1 MPRPASTSPSGCAS
15 WACWRSAW
23 LLLVLLPSQQAG
35 AWQAP
40 RFQAD
45 WSTRLREGR
54 TEGQLLLRFETADL
68 WFAAE
73 AGRCTAELDLRI
85 EARTPAGFTPW
96 AGHFRRSLEGDDQ
109 SAHRL
114 AFAPPLAAGTYELRI
129 AVADVR
135 GGGLWTRS
143 LTIVVQEWSG
153 GWQLASLLLTEPGTA
168 QPWVGAVAPD
178 GVARLGWQT
187 QLHAPKARPL
197 QVETVLFRRETDA
210 ASELALPFRAVHE
223 QREVVAVRAGVQP
236 LRRSLPIAGLEP
248 GEYLLLVQLWEG
260 DRRVAEQSRR
270 LVLRWP
276 EVGAVLARVETALDQ
291 LGAVAAPAVPMRS
304 GPRCWP
310 TGPNRPSTRLTTPP
324 KPSKATTAAWRRP
337 TACGPRPT
345 ARAGKPS
352 GGGPGSGLD
361 RPPAAN
367 ARAASNA
374 GITRSCAWCWC
385 SGRQRYQPLRTILVK
400 GLCLILRFC
409 SGVSIEDCCVAKT
422 ISCIS

>member
-1 MPRPASTSPSGCAS
+1 V
-15 WACWRSAW
+15 
-23 LLLVLLPSQQAG
+23 LLLLPPQQAG

-45 WSTRLREGR
+45 WATRLREGR
-54 TEGQLLLRFETADL
+54 TEGQLLLRLETADL
-68 WFAAE
+68 WFGTDAA
-73 AGRCTAELDLRI
+73 RCTAELDLRI

-109 SAHRL
+109 PAHRL
-114 AFAPPLAAGTYELRI
+114 TFAPPLAAGIYELRI
-129 AVADVR
+129 AVADLR

-143 LTIVVQEWSG
+143 LTVVLEEWTG
-153 GWQLASLLLTEPGTA
+153 GWQLASLLLTEPGTT

-197 QVETVLFRRETDA
+197 QVETVLFRRETDV

-276 EVGAVLARVETALDQ
+276 GVGAVLAQVETALDQ
-291 LGAVAAPAVPMRS
+291 LAAVAASAVVARLRAAGGADAQRAALLAYWADQALDPADY
-304 GPRCWP
+304 P
-310 TGPNRPSTRLTTPP
+310 TEALENYYRRV
-324 KPSKATTAAWRRP
+324 AAADSLW
-337 TACGPRPT
+337 AE
-345 ARAGKPS
+345 A
-352 GGGPGSGLD
+352 D
-361 RPPAAN
+361 RPGWQTERG
-367 ARAASNA
+367 RA
-374 GITRSCAWCWC
+374 W
-385 SGRQRYQPLRTILVK
+385 
-400 GLCLILRFC
+400 LRFG
-409 SGVSIEDCCVAKT
+409 SPARRERQGRIERWHYPQLRLVLVFRSVAQ
-422 ISCIS
+422 